1 MEECDVWVFEDYM
14 RPTLV
19 FVFVVLMSA
28 PGCAALPRLS
38 DSEQEDALARSENPS
53 QAPADLIYGQSAAAR
68 GDWNTALAFFQRSYR
83 EKPSLLNEFN
93 LATAYQRTGR
103 GDLAVPLYLDL
114 VDRGQLTEVTPIEN
128 TNGSFDQKA
137 PASDI
142 ADEARER
149 LIRMHASSLLT
160 NRSAHALGG
169 LARRAGKSGYERL
182 CNHGR
187 RALAHGFR
195 MLVHKLGRDQAGCR
209 LGYAR
214 LHARREPRLRTDG
227 RIIEPLLIAR
237 DVGRTYFRVAVL
249 ARRFQILGGEDR
261 FGALGVAHRHRQY
274 RQRERDQGGDNRFGI
289 PHESRLLE
297 SFVS

>member
-1 MEECDVWVFEDYM
+1 M
-14 RPTLV
+14 RPILTLV
-19 FVFVVLMSA
+19 LIWLVCCS
-28 PGCAALPRLS
+28 GCAALPRLS
-38 DSEQEDALARSENPS
+38 DSEDVALARGESAS

-114 VDRGQLTEVTPIEN
+114 VDRGQQTEVTPIEN

-160 NRSAHALGG
+160 NRS
-169 LARRAGKSGYERL
+169 SG
-182 CNHGR
+182 
-187 RALAHGFR
+187 
-195 MLVHKLGRDQAGCR
+195 
-209 LGYAR
+209 
-214 LHARREPRLRTDG
+214 P
-227 RIIEPLLIAR
+227 
-237 DVGRTYFRVAVL
+237 
-249 ARRFQILGGEDR
+249 
-261 FGALGVAHRHRQY
+261 
-274 RQRERDQGGDNRFGI
+274 
-289 PHESRLLE
+289 
-297 SFVS
+297 